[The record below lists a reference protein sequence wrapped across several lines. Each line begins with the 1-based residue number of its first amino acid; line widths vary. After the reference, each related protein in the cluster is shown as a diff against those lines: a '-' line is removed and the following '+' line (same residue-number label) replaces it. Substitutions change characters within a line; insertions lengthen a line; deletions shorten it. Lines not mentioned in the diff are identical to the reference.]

1 MLAILITLL
10 VAPAYARAGPSIS
23 EEASAAI
30 RAEGYRLYLHPRE
43 PGAPIHIFA
52 CVRDTPCQRPAIAER
67 ELPQPHHFDDRP
79 GAMACWK
86 RIESH
91 PRPEP

>member
-1 MLAILITLL
+1 MLALLISLV
-10 VAPAYARAGPSIS
+10 VAPAFA
-23 EEASAAI
+23 EESKALPVLIAQAI
-30 RAEGYRLYLHPRE
+30 GAQGYRLYLHPRE
-43 PGAPIHIFA
+43 RAAPIHIFA
-52 CVRDTPCQRPAIAER
+52 CARDTPCQRPAIAER

-79 GAMACWK
+79 GAEARWK